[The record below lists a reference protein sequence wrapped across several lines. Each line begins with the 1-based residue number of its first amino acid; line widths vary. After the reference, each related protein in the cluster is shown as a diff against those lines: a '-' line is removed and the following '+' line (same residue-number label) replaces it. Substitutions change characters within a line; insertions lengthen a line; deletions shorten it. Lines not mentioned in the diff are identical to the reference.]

1 MHGIRKSIR
10 TDHGSGFKSTVLKDF
25 CIKLR
30 IVYVFCP
37 VGDLCG
43 GGFVERTIQTM
54 KRKLGT
60 EAFSPLYKCLD
71 LDLYILLND
80 LRKSKHAT
88 LNKWP
93 FELNF
98 GRKSNTELS
107 LTRDKI
113 QIRLPTHEASW
124 NRKTDTARTRA
135 ATG

>member
-1 MHGIRKSIR
+1 M
-10 TDHGSGFKSTVLKDF
+10 
-25 CIKLR
+25 
-30 IVYVFCP
+30 
-37 VGDLCG
+37 
-43 GGFVERTIQTM
+43 ERTIQTR

-107 LTRDKI
+107 LARDKI
-113 QIRLPTHEASW
+113 LKNSSNQTTH
-124 NRKTDTARTRA
+124 ARSLLEPEDRHSQD
-135 ATG
+135 